1 MGGGPIALNP
11 LLSQFNDVDKDLVS
25 LLFNGLTALD
35 ARGDVIPSLAERWE
49 VQDGG
54 RTYLFRLRDDV
65 QWHDGV
71 PLVADDVVYTVR
83 TLQDPAYSGFPD
95 LAELWRQFAV
105 EKVDERTVRFRL
117 RTAFAPFLAYATMGV
132 LPSHRLAGVT
142 AGRLPDSD
150 FNTNPIG
157 TGPFRFEAGSA
168 GYVEL
173 SANPLYFR
181 GSPLLSRV
189 RLRFF
194 HDEMA
199 ALAALEREEVQGVLL
214 RPPAATAVVPR
225 LRRANRWQLLDMAR
239 PSTVMLFLNQSRPP
253 FQEVAVRKAVS
264 LALDRTAIVRLGAG
278 GQGLP
283 ARGPLV
289 AGTWVEGSALP
300 ELVHDPAMAGRVLD
314 EAGWRRGPDGVRERA
329 GQRLSFTIITDNDPR
344 RVSVMEESIR
354 ELRAVGIDASPSA
367 AGFTGLIQDFLVPRR
382 FQAIIYGLDGGY
394 DPDAYPVWHSSQ
406 IKEDGFN
413 FASLADRQIDDVLE
427 RARVA
432 GDRADRVDLYRDF
445 AALFL
450 EKMPSVPL
458 YHPLYT
464 YVLDP
469 RVRQVQPSVLFEPAS
484 RFLNVH
490 EWYLRP
496 KP

>member
-1 MGGGPIALNP
+1 VGGGPIALNP

-25 LLFNGLTALD
+25 LLFSGLTALD
-35 ARGDVIPSLAERWE
+35 ARGDVIPSLAESWE
-49 VQDGG
+49 VQDDG

-71 PLVADDVVYTVR
+71 PLVADDVVHTVR
-83 TLQDPAYSGFPD
+83 TLQDPAYTGFPD
-95 LAELWRQFAV
+95 LAELWRQFAI

-117 RTAFAPFLAYATMGV
+117 RTAFAPFLAYATLGV
-132 LPSHRLAGVT
+132 LPSHRLAGVA
-142 AGRLPDSD
+142 AGRLADSD

-157 TGPFRFEAGSA
+157 TGPFRFEEGSA

-181 GSPLLSRV
+181 GSPFLSRF

-199 ALAALEREEVQGVLL
+199 ALAALEREEVLGVLL
-214 RPPAATAVVPR
+214 RPPAATAVAPR
-225 LRRANRWQLLDMAR
+225 LKRSNRWQVLDMAR

-253 FQEVAVRKAVS
+253 FQEAAVRKAVS

-278 GQGLP
+278 GQGVP

-289 AGTWVEGSALP
+289 PGTWVDRSALP
-300 ELVHDPAMAGRVLD
+300 EMVHDPALAGRVLD
-314 EAGWRRGPDGVRERA
+314 EAGWRRGTDGMRERA
-329 GQRLSFTIITDNDPR
+329 DQRLSFTIITDNDPR
-344 RVSVMEESIR
+344 RVSVMEEAVR
-354 ELRAVGIDASPSA
+354 ELRDVGIDVKPSA
-367 AGFTGLIQDFLVPRR
+367 AGFTGLIQDFLIPRR
-382 FQAIIYGLDGGY
+382 FQAVIYGLDNGY

-427 RARVA
+427 RARVES
-432 GDRADRVDLYRDF
+432 DRAGRADLYRDF
-445 AALFL
+445 ATLFI

-496 KP
+496 KQ